1 MDTRP
6 IGVFDSGLGGLTALR
21 ELAAL
26 LPGEDLLY
34 FGDTGR
40 VPYGS
45 RGAEIITRYAQEDA
59 AFLLDQGVKAVVCA
73 CGTVSSVAGELLR
86 QKTDCPFVEVVAPA
100 AQTAAAATRTG
111 RVGVIATAA
120 TIRSG
125 KFPAALRALEPGL
138 AVFDLACPLFVPLVE
153 DGHIAPDDPIALP
166 AVEYYL
172 GALQKQQIDT
182 LILGCTHYPLLAPLI
197 QAFLGAGVTLVNSGR
212 EAARTAGR
220 LLAEKGLLSPKKA
233 GGSRRYF
240 VTDAGGSFSAVAE
253 VFLGE
258 PVEEVIP
265 VKIGDLEKLAL

>member
-6 IGVFDSGLGGLTALR
+6 IGVFDSGLGGLTALG

-45 RGAEIITRYAQEDA
+45 RGEEVITRYAQEDA
-59 AFLLDQGVKAVVCA
+59 AFLLSQGVKAVVCA

-86 QKTDCPFVEVVAPA
+86 QKAGCPFIEVVTPA
-100 AQTAAAATRTG
+100 AQAAAKATRTG

-138 AVFDLACPLFVPLVE
+138 SVFDLACPLFVPLVE
-153 DGHIAPDDPIALP
+153 NGHIAPDDPIALP
-166 AVEYYL
+166 AVEHYL
-172 GALQKQQIDT
+172 EPLGGKGIDT

-197 QAFLGAGVTLVNSGR
+197 RNYLGEGVALVNSGR
-212 EAARTAGR
+212 EAARAAKGILEER
-220 LLAEKGLLSPKKA
+220 GLLSPQKA

-240 VTDAGGSFSAVAE
+240 VTDAEGGFSAVAE
-253 VFLGE
+253 VFLRE
-258 PVEEVIP
+258 PVRDVTP
-265 VKIGDLEKLAL
+265 VNIGDLERLGL